1 MKQFTTAETLA
12 KILLAFSVIA
22 LLGVL
27 LGLPLQLLWNWLMP
41 TIFGLPTITFW
52 QAMGLNILAS
62 ILFKDNSIK
71 TNDK

>member
-1 MKQFTTAETLA
+1 MKTEETLA
-12 KILLAFSVIA
+12 KVLLSLGLIA
-22 LLGVL
+22 LLGIL

-41 TIFGLPTITFW
+41 TIFGLPIITFW

>member
-1 MKQFTTAETLA
+1 MKTEETLA
-12 KILLAFSVIA
+12 KVLLALGLIA
-22 LLGVL
+22 LLGIL

-41 TIFGLPTITFW
+41 TIFNLPTITFW
-52 QAMGLNILAS
+52 QAMGLNIMAS

>member
-1 MKQFTTAETLA
+1 MKTEETLA
-12 KILLAFSVIA
+12 RVLLAIGVIA
-22 LLGVL
+22 LLGIL

-41 TIFGLPTITFW
+41 TIFNLPTITFW
-52 QAMGLNILAS
+52 QAMGLNIMAS

>member
-1 MKQFTTAETLA
+1 MKTEKTIA
-12 KILLAFSVIA
+12 KILLAIGVIA
-22 LLGVL
+22 LLGIL

-41 TIFGLPTITFW
+41 TIFNLPTITFW
-52 QAMGLNILAS
+52 QAMGLNIMAS

>member
-1 MKQFTTAETLA
+1 MKTEETLTRV
-12 KILLAFSVIA
+12 LLAIGVIA
-22 LLGVL
+22 LLGIL

-41 TIFGLPTITFW
+41 TIFNLPKITFW
-52 QAMGLNILAS
+52 QAMGLNIMAS

>member
-1 MKQFTTAETLA
+1 MKTEESIA
-12 KILLAFSVIA
+12 KVLLALGLIA
-22 LLGVL
+22 LLGIL

-41 TIFGLPTITFW
+41 TIFNLPTITFW
-52 QAMGLNILAS
+52 QAMGLNIMAS

>member
-1 MKQFTTAETLA
+1 MKQFTTAETLTRV
-12 KILLAFSVIA
+12 LLAFSVIA

>member
-1 MKQFTTAETLA
+1 MKTEETVTRV
-12 KILLAFSVIA
+12 LLALGVIT
-22 LLGVL
+22 LLGIL

-41 TIFGLPTITFW
+41 TIFNLPTITFW
-52 QAMGLNILAS
+52 QAMGLNIMAS

>member
-1 MKQFTTAETLA
+1 MKQTEETLA
-12 KILLAFSVIA
+12 KVLLGLGLIA
-22 LLGVL
+22 LLGIL

-41 TIFGLPTITFW
+41 TIFNLPTITFW